1 MAAKKKLT
9 SDDIEYRLKE
19 YGACEDVK
27 TSVDVERVLNS
38 RWKLHEKV
46 RGVISRTDSDDVKQ
60 ALKFALEVI
69 VDEIQVLAML
79 KQAKDQLEEPHVAAW
94 IKLTERVER
103 LSEELDR
110 ADGSRA
116 IACDLPRCRR
126 SSGVC
131 RRRRSRRE

>member
-19 YGACEDVK
+19 YGAREDVK
-27 TSVDVERVLNS
+27 TSIDVERVLNS

-60 ALKFALEVI
+60 ALKFTLEVI

-110 ADGSRA
+110 VASRV
-116 IACDLPRCRR
+116 PEE
-126 SSGVC
+126 SY
-131 RRRRSRRE
+131 